1 MGTFLFDDI
10 NAIKEFAPE
19 VYKEL
24 PKYVTK
30 NLTQKYTIRPYQELA
45 FRNFITYFENER
57 LYRKPSQVL
66 FHMATGSGKTLIMAG
81 LILYLYKKGYRNF
94 LFFVN
99 TDNIVQKTKD
109 NFINRTSSKYLFN
122 DEINIDG
129 EIVKIRTVDNFQG
142 CNKEDINI
150 CFTTIQGL
158 HMSLIQF
165 KENGL
170 TDDDFAENKIV
181 LIADEAHHLNI
192 ETKKG
197 LSKAEKENKNNWETT
212 VNRIFNSDRDN
223 VLLEFTATCDLK
235 NPYIKNEYE
244 KKIIVDYPLK
254 KFREDR
260 YSKEVKTFQSHVPL
274 SDRVLQAILLSQY
287 RLKLFQDNK
296 KTIKPV
302 ILFKSDNIE
311 TAKTKKGEIKIGSKE
326 FYAKYFRPLIDNLSE
341 ADLVRIR
348 TQNSHPLLVKMFEY
362 FDKHLTTEELIAEI
376 REDFSNEKCVS
387 VNSKEDKGNYQL
399 QINSLEDRNNL
410 IRCIFAV
417 DQLNEGW
424 DVLNLFDIV
433 RLYETRSAER
443 HGGPGKQTIQE
454 AQLIGRGARYCPF
467 TTTDKTERFLRK
479 FDDDINNELRVCETL
494 YYHCM
499 NNSTYISE
507 LTTAMRGIGLIP
519 DNIKE
524 CSYILKE
531 EFKNDNLYKQG
542 LVFENERVVKSRNTI
557 TELLPSVRNTIYNY
571 DLSAGAS
578 STISLLENSED
589 DTSTCERGILK
600 EFVISSISYPIVHKA
615 LRQYNIFKFNTLKQ
629 YYPNLTSIKQFVTDS
644 KYLGNIKVS
653 IRISNIEITNEQL
666 YLALKYTLGKISNKI
681 SDIEETYEGT
691 KEFKPRKLCEVFRD
705 KTVSYTDPHGD
716 GQGVSQ
722 SSGAISEHLKVNLSN
737 EDWFVFTDNYG
748 TSEEKEFVAYFKDH
762 VQDLK
767 NKCDKVYLI
776 RNERQLKL
784 FSFNGGERFEP
795 DYVLIMT
802 KKEGNITDQYQI
814 FIEPKGS
821 IYIKPDVWKE
831 EFLLQIEESGIPV
844 KTLVD
849 DNNYKIIGFP
859 FFNKAD
865 RQDQFVKAMMK
876 IL

>member
-1 MGTFLFDDI
+1 MGTFLFEDI
-10 NAIKEFAPE
+10 NALREFAPE
-19 VYKEL
+19 AYKEL

-30 NLTQKYTIRPYQELA
+30 NLTQKYSIRPYQELA
-45 FRNFITYFENER
+45 FRNFITYFESEKCH
-57 LYRKPSQVL
+57 KPTQVL

-109 NFINRTSSKYLFN
+109 NFINQTSSKYLFN

-129 EIVKIRTVDNFQG
+129 EIIKVRTVDNFQG
-142 CNKEDINI
+142 CNQEDINI

-158 HMSLIQF
+158 HMSLNQF

-170 TDDDFAENKIV
+170 TDDDFAEKKIV

-197 LSKAEKENKNNWETT
+197 LSKSEKEDKSNWETT

-235 NPYIKNEYE
+235 NTYIKTAYE
-244 KKIIVDYPLK
+244 KKIIIDYPLR

-274 SDRVLQAILLSQY
+274 IDRVLQAILLSQY

-302 ILFKSDNIE
+302 ILFKSD
-311 TAKTKKGEIKIGSKE
+311 KIDSSKS
-326 FYAKYFRPLIDNLSE
+326 FYKEQFRPLIENLSE
-341 ADLVRIR
+341 ADLTRIR

-376 REDFSNEKCVS
+376 REDFSDEKCVS
-387 VNSKEDKGNYQL
+387 VNSKEEKGNYQL

-467 TTTDKTERFLRK
+467 TTTDKAERFLRK
-479 FDDDINNELRVCETL
+479 FDEDIENELRVCETL

-507 LTTAMRGIGLIP
+507 LTTAMRGIGLMP

-531 EFKNDNLYKQG
+531 DFKNDNLYKHG
-542 LVFENERVVKSRNTI
+542 LVFENERAVKSRNTI
-557 TELLPSVRNTIYNY
+557 TELLPSVRDTIYSY

-578 STISLLENSED
+578 STTTLLESSAD
-589 DTSTCERGILK
+589 DTSTGERGILK
-600 EFVISSISYPIVHKA
+600 EFVISNIPYPIVHKA
-615 LRQYNIFKFNTLKQ
+615 LRQYNIFKFNILKQ
-629 YYPNLTSIKQFVTDS
+629 YYPNLTSIKQFITDS
-644 KYLGNIKVS
+644 KYLGNIKLS
-653 IRISNIEITNEQL
+653 IRISESDITNEQL
-666 YLALKYTLGKISNKI
+666 YLALKYTLGKISNRI

-722 SSGAISEHLKVNLSN
+722 SNGAISEHLKVNLSN

-767 NKCDKVYLI
+767 NKYDKVYLI

-802 KKEGNITDQYQI
+802 KQEGNITDQYQI

-821 IYIKPDVWKE
+821 HLIDKDTWKE
-831 EFLLQIEESGIPV
+831 EFLLQIEESGRPV
-844 KTLVD
+844 KTLID
-849 DNNYKIIGFP
+849 DNNYKIVGFP
-859 FFNKAD
+859 FFNVAD
-865 RQDQFVKAMMK
+865 RQAQFNEAMSK
-876 IL
+876 L

>member
-1 MGTFLFDDI
+1 MGKFLFDEI
-10 NAIKEFAPE
+10 NTIKEYVPE
-19 VYKEL
+19 AYKDL

-30 NLTQKYTIRPYQELA
+30 NLTQKYFIRPYQEMA
-45 FRNFITYFENER
+45 FRNFITYFESEK
-57 LYRKPSQVL
+57 LCRKPSQVL

-109 NFINRTSSKYLFN
+109 NFINQTSSKYLFN

-129 EIVKIRTVDNFQG
+129 EIIKVRTVDNFQD
-142 CNKEDINI
+142 CNQEDINI

-158 HMSLIQF
+158 HMSLNQF

-170 TDDDFAENKIV
+170 TDDDFAEKKIV

-197 LSKAEKENKNNWETT
+197 LSKSEKEDKSNWETT

-235 NPYIKNEYE
+235 NQYIMNEYE

-274 SDRVLQAILLSQY
+274 IDRVLQAILLSQY

-302 ILFKSDNIE
+302 ILFKSDKIE
-311 TAKTKKGEIKIGSKE
+311 SSKS
-326 FYAKYFRPLIDNLSE
+326 FYTEQFRPLIENLSE
-341 ADLVRIR
+341 ADLTRIR

-362 FDKHLTTEELIAEI
+362 FDKYLTTEELIAEI
-376 REDFSNEKCVS
+376 KDDFSDEKCVS
-387 VNSKEDKGNYQL
+387 VNSKEEKGNYQL

-467 TTTDKTERFLRK
+467 TTTDKEERFLRK
-479 FDDDINNELRVCETL
+479 FDEDIGNELRVCETL

-519 DNIKE
+519 DNIQE

-531 EFKNDNLYKQG
+531 EFKNDDLYKQG
-542 LVFENERVVKSRNTI
+542 LVFENERAVKSRNAI
-557 TELLPSVRNTIYNY
+557 TELLPSVRDTIYSY
-571 DLSAGAS
+571 DLSAGAT
-578 STISLLENSED
+578 STTTLLESSAD
-589 DTSTCERGILK
+589 DTSTGERGILK
-600 EFVISSISYPIVHKA
+600 EFIISNIPYNIVHKA
-615 LRQYNIFKFNTLKQ
+615 LRQYNIFKFNILKH
-629 YYPNLTSIKQFVTDS
+629 YYPNLTSIKQFITDS
-644 KYLGNIKVS
+644 KYLGNIKLS
-653 IRISNIEITNEQL
+653 IRINETDITNEQL
-666 YLALKYTLGKISNKI
+666 YLALKYTLGKISNRI

-722 SSGAISEHLKVNLSN
+722 SHGVISEHLKINLSN

-762 VQDLK
+762 VHDLK
-767 NKCDKVYLI
+767 NKYDKVYLI

-802 KKEGNITDQYQI
+802 KQEGNITDQYQI

-821 IYIKPDVWKE
+821 HLIKPDIWKE
-831 EFLLQIEESGIPV
+831 EFLLQIEELGRPV
-844 KTLVD
+844 KTFID

-859 FFNKAD
+859 FFNIVD
-865 RQDQFVKAMMK
+865 RQAQFNEAMSK
-876 IL
+876 L

>member
-1 MGTFLFDDI
+1 MGTFLFEDI
-10 NAIKEFAPE
+10 NALREFAPE
-19 VYKEL
+19 AYKEL

-30 NLTQKYTIRPYQELA
+30 NLTQKYSIRPYQELA
-45 FRNFITYFENER
+45 FRNFITYFESEKCH
-57 LYRKPSQVL
+57 KPTQVL

-109 NFINRTSSKYLFN
+109 NFINQTSSKYLFN

-129 EIVKIRTVDNFQG
+129 EIITVRTVDNFQG
-142 CNKEDINI
+142 CNQEDINI

-158 HMSLIQF
+158 HMSLNQF

-170 TDDDFAENKIV
+170 TDDDFAEKKIV

-197 LSKAEKENKNNWETT
+197 LSKSEKEDKSNWETT

-235 NPYIKNEYE
+235 NTYIKTAYE
-244 KKIIVDYPLK
+244 KKIIIDYPLR

-274 SDRVLQAILLSQY
+274 IDRVLQAILLRQY

-302 ILFKSDNIE
+302 ILFKSD
-311 TAKTKKGEIKIGSKE
+311 KIDSSKS
-326 FYAKYFRPLIDNLSE
+326 FYKEQFRPLIENLSE
-341 ADLVRIR
+341 ADLTRIR
-348 TQNSHPLLVKMFEY
+348 TQNSHPLLVKIFEY

-376 REDFSNEKCVS
+376 REDFSDEKCVS
-387 VNSKEDKGNYQL
+387 VNSKEEKGNYQL

-467 TTTDKTERFLRK
+467 TTTDKAERFLRK
-479 FDDDINNELRVCETL
+479 FDEDIENELRVCETL

-507 LTTAMRGIGLIP
+507 LTTAMRGIGLMP

-524 CSYILKE
+524 CPYILKE
-531 EFKNDNLYKQG
+531 DFKNDNLYKHG
-542 LVFENERVVKSRNTI
+542 LVFENERAVKSRNTI
-557 TELLPSVRNTIYNY
+557 TELLPSVRDTIYSY

-578 STISLLENSED
+578 STTTLLESSAD
-589 DTSTCERGILK
+589 DTSTGERGVLK
-600 EFVISSISYPIVHKA
+600 EFVISNIPYPIVHKA
-615 LRQYNIFKFNTLKQ
+615 LRQYNIFKFNILKQ
-629 YYPNLTSIKQFVTDS
+629 YYPNLTSIKQFITDS
-644 KYLGNIKVS
+644 KYLGNIKLS
-653 IRISNIEITNEQL
+653 IRISESDITNEQL
-666 YLALKYTLGKISNKI
+666 YLALKYTLGKISNRI

-716 GQGVSQ
+716 GQGISQ
-722 SSGAISEHLKVNLSN
+722 SNGAISEHLKVNLSN

-767 NKCDKVYLI
+767 NKYDKVYLI

-802 KKEGNITDQYQI
+802 KQEGNITDQYQI

-821 IYIKPDVWKE
+821 HLIEKDSWKE
-831 EFLLQIEESGIPV
+831 EFLLQIEESGRPV
-844 KTLVD
+844 KTLID
-849 DNNYKIIGFP
+849 DNNYKIVGFP
-859 FFNKAD
+859 FFNVAD
-865 RQDQFVKAMMK
+865 RQAQFNEAMSK
-876 IL
+876 L

>member
-1 MGTFLFDDI
+1 MGTFLFEDI
-10 NAIKEFAPE
+10 NALREFAPE
-19 VYKEL
+19 AYKEL

-30 NLTQKYTIRPYQELA
+30 NLTQKYSIRPYQELA
-45 FRNFITYFENER
+45 FRNFITYFESEKCH
-57 LYRKPSQVL
+57 KPTQVL

-109 NFINRTSSKYLFN
+109 NFINQTSSKYLFN

-129 EIVKIRTVDNFQG
+129 EIIKVRTVDNFQG
-142 CNKEDINI
+142 CNQEDINI

-158 HMSLIQF
+158 HMSLNQF

-170 TDDDFAENKIV
+170 TDDDFAEKKIV

-197 LSKAEKENKNNWETT
+197 LSKSEKEDKSNWETT

-235 NPYIKNEYE
+235 NTYIKTAYE
-244 KKIIVDYPLK
+244 KKIIIDYPLR

-274 SDRVLQAILLSQY
+274 IDRVLQAILLSQY

-302 ILFKSDNIE
+302 ILFKSD
-311 TAKTKKGEIKIGSKE
+311 KIDSSKS
-326 FYAKYFRPLIDNLSE
+326 FYKEQFRPLIENLSE
-341 ADLVRIR
+341 ADLTRIR

-376 REDFSNEKCVS
+376 REDFSDEKCVS
-387 VNSKEDKGNYQL
+387 VNSKEEKGNYQL

-467 TTTDKTERFLRK
+467 TTTDKAERFLRK
-479 FDDDINNELRVCETL
+479 FDEDIENELRVCETL

-507 LTTAMRGIGLIP
+507 LTTAMRGIGLMP

-531 EFKNDNLYKQG
+531 DFKNDNLYKHG
-542 LVFENERVVKSRNTI
+542 LVFENERAVKSRNTI
-557 TELLPSVRNTIYNY
+557 TELLPSVRDTIYSY

-578 STISLLENSED
+578 STTTLLESSAD
-589 DTSTCERGILK
+589 DTSTGERGILK
-600 EFVISSISYPIVHKA
+600 EFVISNIPYPIVHKA
-615 LRQYNIFKFNTLKQ
+615 LRQYNIFKFNILKQ
-629 YYPNLTSIKQFVTDS
+629 YYPNLTSIKQFITDS
-644 KYLGNIKVS
+644 KYLGNIKLS
-653 IRISNIEITNEQL
+653 IRISESDITNEQL
-666 YLALKYTLGKISNKI
+666 YLALKYTLGKISNRI

-722 SSGAISEHLKVNLSN
+722 SNGAISEHLKVNLSN

-767 NKCDKVYLI
+767 NKYDKVYLI

-802 KKEGNITDQYQI
+802 KQEGNITDQYQI

-821 IYIKPDVWKE
+821 HLIEKDTWKE
-831 EFLLQIEESGIPV
+831 EFLLQIEESGRPV
-844 KTLVD
+844 KTLID
-849 DNNYKIIGFP
+849 DNNYKIVGFP
-859 FFNKAD
+859 FFNVAD
-865 RQDQFVKAMMK
+865 RQAQFNEAMSK
-876 IL
+876 L

>member
-1 MGTFLFDDI
+1 MGTFLFDEI
-10 NAIKEFAPE
+10 NTLKEYAPE
-19 VYKEL
+19 AYKEL
-24 PKYVTK
+24 PNYVVK
-30 NLTQKYTIRPYQELA
+30 NLTQKYSIRPYQEMA

-57 LYRKPSQVL
+57 LCRKPSQVL

-109 NFINRTSSKYLFN
+109 NFINQTSSKYLFN

-129 EIVKIRTVDNFQG
+129 EQIKVRTVENFQG
-142 CNKEDINI
+142 CNREDINI

-158 HMSLIQF
+158 HMSLNQF

-170 TDDDFAENKIV
+170 TDDDFAEKKIV

-197 LSKAEKENKNNWETT
+197 LSKAEKEDKSNWETT
-212 VNRIFNSDRDN
+212 VNRIFNADRDN

-235 NPYIKNEYE
+235 NPYINSEYE
-244 KKIIVDYPLK
+244 KKIIVDYPLR

-274 SDRVLQAILLSQY
+274 IDRVLQSILLSQY

-302 ILFKSDNIE
+302 ILFKSDKIE
-311 TAKTKKGEIKIGSKE
+311 TSKK
-326 FYAKYFRPLIDNLSE
+326 FYTEDFRPLIDKLSE
-341 ADLVRIR
+341 ADLIRIK
-348 TQNSHPLLVKMFEY
+348 TQNNHPLLVRMFEY
-362 FDKHLTTEELIAEI
+362 FDKNLSLEELIAEI
-376 REDFSNEKCVS
+376 KEDFSDEKCVS
-387 VNSKEDKGNYQL
+387 VNSKEEKGNYQL

-443 HGGPGKQTIQE
+443 YGGPGRQTIQE

-467 TTTDKTERFLRK
+467 ATTDESERFLRK
-479 FDDDINNELRVCETL
+479 FDEDIDNELRVCETL
-494 YYHCM
+494 YYHCQHD
-499 NNSTYISE
+499 SLYISE
-507 LTTAMRGIGLIP
+507 LRTAMRETGLLP
-519 DNIKE
+519 DNIQE

-531 EFKNDNLYKQG
+531 DFKKDSLYQQG
-542 LVFENERVVKSRNTI
+542 LVFENERVVKSRTAI
-557 TELLPSVRNTIYNY
+557 TELLPSVRNANYNY

-578 STISLLENSED
+578 STTTLLENSED
-589 DTSTCERGILK
+589 DTSICERGILK
-600 EFVISSISYPIVHKA
+600 EVVISDIPYPIVHKA
-615 LRQYNIFKFNTLKQ
+615 LRQHSIFKFNTLKQ
-629 YYPNLTSIKQFVTDS
+629 YYPNLTSIRQFITDP
-644 KYLGNIKVS
+644 KYLGNIKLS
-653 IRISNIEITNEQL
+653 IRISDSNISNEQL
-666 YLALKYTLGKISNKI
+666 YLACKYTLGKISNKI

-705 KTVSYTDPHGD
+705 KTVSYTDPKGD
-716 GQGVSQ
+716 GQGISQ
-722 SSGAISEHLKVNLSN
+722 THGAISEHLKVNLSD

-748 TSEEKEFVAYFKDH
+748 TSEEKEFVAYFKDR
-762 VQDLK
+762 VADLQK
-767 NKCDKVYLI
+767 KYDKVYLI

-795 DYVLIMT
+795 DYVLMMT
-802 KKEGNITDQYQI
+802 KQNGNITDQYQI

-821 IYIKPDVWKE
+821 HLFEKDAWKE
-831 EFLLQIEESGIPV
+831 EFLLELEESGVPV

-859 FFNKAD
+859 FFNVAD
-865 RQDQFVKAMMK
+865 RQAQFNETMSR
-876 IL
+876 L

>member
-1 MGTFLFDDI
+1 MGTFLFEDI
-10 NAIKEFAPE
+10 NALREFAPE
-19 VYKEL
+19 AYKEL

-45 FRNFITYFENER
+45 FRNFITYFESEKCH
-57 LYRKPSQVL
+57 KPTQVL

-109 NFINRTSSKYLFN
+109 NFINQTSSKYLFN

-129 EIVKIRTVDNFQG
+129 EIIKVRTVDNFQG
-142 CNKEDINI
+142 CNQEDINI

-158 HMSLIQF
+158 HMSLNQF

-170 TDDDFAENKIV
+170 TDDDFAEKKIV

-197 LSKAEKENKNNWETT
+197 LSKSEKEDKSNWETT

-235 NPYIKNEYE
+235 NTYIKTAYE
-244 KKIIVDYPLK
+244 KKIIIDYPLR

-274 SDRVLQAILLSQY
+274 IDRVLQAILLSQY

-302 ILFKSDNIE
+302 ILFKSD
-311 TAKTKKGEIKIGSKE
+311 KIDSSKS
-326 FYAKYFRPLIDNLSE
+326 FYKEQFRPLIENLSE
-341 ADLVRIR
+341 ADLTRIR

-376 REDFSNEKCVS
+376 REDFSDEKCVS
-387 VNSKEDKGNYQL
+387 VNSKEEKGNYQL

-467 TTTDKTERFLRK
+467 TTTDKAERFLRK
-479 FDDDINNELRVCETL
+479 FDEDIENELRVCETL

-507 LTTAMRGIGLIP
+507 LTTAMRGIGLMP

-524 CSYILKE
+524 CPYILKE
-531 EFKNDNLYKQG
+531 DFKNDNLYKHG
-542 LVFENERVVKSRNTI
+542 LVFENERAVKSRNTI
-557 TELLPSVRNTIYNY
+557 TELLPSVRDTIYSY

-578 STISLLENSED
+578 STTTLLESSAD
-589 DTSTCERGILK
+589 DTSTGERGILK
-600 EFVISSISYPIVHKA
+600 EFVISNIPYPIVHKA
-615 LRQYNIFKFNTLKQ
+615 LRQYNIFKFNILKQ
-629 YYPNLTSIKQFVTDS
+629 YYPNLTSIKQFITDS
-644 KYLGNIKVS
+644 KYLGNIKLS
-653 IRISNIEITNEQL
+653 IRISESDITNEQL
-666 YLALKYTLGKISNKI
+666 YLALKYTLGKISNRI

-722 SSGAISEHLKVNLSN
+722 SNGAISEHLKVNLSN

-767 NKCDKVYLI
+767 NKYDKVYLI

-802 KKEGNITDQYQI
+802 KQEGNITDQYQI

-821 IYIKPDVWKE
+821 IYIKPDTWKE
-831 EFLLQIEESGIPV
+831 EFLLQIEESGRPV
-844 KTLVD
+844 KTLID
-849 DNNYKIIGFP
+849 DNNYKIVGFP
-859 FFNKAD
+859 FFNVAD
-865 RQDQFVKAMMK
+865 RQAQFNEAMSK
-876 IL
+876 L

>member
-1 MGTFLFDDI
+1 MGTFLFEDI
-10 NAIKEFAPE
+10 NALREFAPE
-19 VYKEL
+19 AYKEL
-24 PKYVTK
+24 PKCVTK

-45 FRNFITYFENER
+45 FRNFITYFESEKCH
-57 LYRKPSQVL
+57 KPTQVL

-99 TDNIVQKTKD
+99 TDNSVQKTKD
-109 NFINRTSSKYLFN
+109 NFINQTSSKYLFN

-129 EIVKIRTVDNFQG
+129 EIIKVRTVDNFQG
-142 CNKEDINI
+142 CNQEDINI

-158 HMSLIQF
+158 HMSLNQF

-170 TDDDFAENKIV
+170 TEDDFAEKKIV

-197 LSKAEKENKNNWETT
+197 LSKSEKEDKSNWETT

-235 NPYIKNEYE
+235 NTYIKTSYE
-244 KKIIVDYPLK
+244 KKIIIDYPLR

-274 SDRVLQAILLSQY
+274 IDRVLQAILLSQY

-302 ILFKSDNIE
+302 ILFKSD
-311 TAKTKKGEIKIGSKE
+311 KIDSSKS
-326 FYAKYFRPLIDNLSE
+326 FYKEQFRPLIENLSE
-341 ADLVRIR
+341 ADLTRIR

-376 REDFSNEKCVS
+376 REDFSDEKCVS
-387 VNSKEDKGNYQL
+387 VNSKEEKGNYQL

-467 TTTDKTERFLRK
+467 TTTDKAERFLRK
-479 FDDDINNELRVCETL
+479 FDEDIENELRVCETL

-507 LTTAMRGIGLIP
+507 LTTAMRGIGLMP

-524 CSYILKE
+524 CPYILKE
-531 EFKNDNLYKQG
+531 DFKNDNLYKHG
-542 LVFENERVVKSRNTI
+542 LVFENERAVKSRNTI
-557 TELLPSVRNTIYNY
+557 TELLPSVRDTIYSY

-578 STISLLENSED
+578 STTTLLESSAD
-589 DTSTCERGILK
+589 DTSTGERGVLK
-600 EFVISSISYPIVHKA
+600 EFVISNIPYPIVHKA
-615 LRQYNIFKFNTLKQ
+615 LRQYNIFKFNILKQ
-629 YYPNLTSIKQFVTDS
+629 YYPNLTSIRQFITDS
-644 KYLGNIKVS
+644 KYLGNIKLS
-653 IRISNIEITNEQL
+653 IRISESDITNEQL
-666 YLALKYTLGKISNKI
+666 YLALKYTLGKISNRI

-716 GQGVSQ
+716 GQGISQ
-722 SSGAISEHLKVNLSN
+722 SNGAISEHLKVNLSN

-767 NKCDKVYLI
+767 NKYDKVYLI

-802 KKEGNITDQYQI
+802 KQEGNITDQYQI

-821 IYIKPDVWKE
+821 HLIEKDSWKE
-831 EFLLQIEESGIPV
+831 EFLLQIEESGRPV
-844 KTLVD
+844 KTLID
-849 DNNYKIIGFP
+849 DNNYKIVGFP
-859 FFNKAD
+859 FFNVAD
-865 RQDQFVKAMMK
+865 RQAQFNEA
-876 IL
+876 IIDLL

>member
-1 MGTFLFDDI
+1 MGTFLFEDI
-10 NAIKEFAPE
+10 NALREFAPE
-19 VYKEL
+19 AYKEL

-30 NLTQKYTIRPYQELA
+30 NLTQKYSIRPYQELA
-45 FRNFITYFENER
+45 FRNFITYFESEKCH
-57 LYRKPSQVL
+57 KPTQVL

-109 NFINRTSSKYLFN
+109 NFINQTSSKYLFN

-129 EIVKIRTVDNFQG
+129 EIIKVRTVDNFQG

-158 HMSLIQF
+158 HMSLNQF

-170 TDDDFAENKIV
+170 TDDDFAEKKIV

-197 LSKAEKENKNNWETT
+197 LSKSEKEDKSNWETT

-235 NPYIKNEYE
+235 NTYIKTAYE
-244 KKIIVDYPLK
+244 KKIIIDYPLR

-274 SDRVLQAILLSQY
+274 IDRVLQAILLSQY

-302 ILFKSDNIE
+302 ILFKSD
-311 TAKTKKGEIKIGSKE
+311 KIDSSKS
-326 FYAKYFRPLIDNLSE
+326 FYKEQFRPLIENLSE
-341 ADLVRIR
+341 ADLTRIR

-376 REDFSNEKCVS
+376 REDFSDEKCVS
-387 VNSKEDKGNYQL
+387 VNSKEEKGNYQL

-467 TTTDKTERFLRK
+467 TTTDKAERFLRK
-479 FDDDINNELRVCETL
+479 FDEDIENELRVCETL

-507 LTTAMRGIGLIP
+507 LTTAMRGIGLMP

-524 CSYILKE
+524 CPYILKE
-531 EFKNDNLYKQG
+531 DFKNDNLYKHG
-542 LVFENERVVKSRNTI
+542 LVFENERAVKSRNTI
-557 TELLPSVRNTIYNY
+557 TELLPSVRDTIYSY

-578 STISLLENSED
+578 STTTLLESSAD
-589 DTSTCERGILK
+589 DTSTGERGILK
-600 EFVISSISYPIVHKA
+600 EFVISNIPYPIVHKA
-615 LRQYNIFKFNTLKQ
+615 LRQYNIFKFNILKQ
-629 YYPNLTSIKQFVTDS
+629 YYPNLTSIKHFITDS
-644 KYLGNIKVS
+644 KYLGNIKLS
-653 IRISNIEITNEQL
+653 IRISESDITNEQL

-716 GQGVSQ
+716 GQGISQ
-722 SSGAISEHLKVNLSN
+722 SNGAISEHLKVNLSN
-737 EDWFVFTDNYG
+737 ENWFVFTDNYG

-767 NKCDKVYLI
+767 NKYDKIYLI

-802 KKEGNITDQYQI
+802 KQEGNITDQYQI

-821 IYIKPDVWKE
+821 HLIEKDSWKE
-831 EFLLQIEESGIPV
+831 EFLLQIEESGRPV
-844 KTLVD
+844 KTLID
-849 DNNYKIIGFP
+849 DNNYKIVGFP
-859 FFNKAD
+859 FFNVAD
-865 RQDQFVKAMMK
+865 RQAQFNEAMSK
-876 IL
+876 L

>member
-1 MGTFLFDDI
+1 MGTFLFDEI
-10 NAIKEFAPE
+10 NTLKEYAPE
-19 VYKEL
+19 AYKEL
-24 PKYVTK
+24 PNYVVK
-30 NLTQKYTIRPYQELA
+30 NLTQKYSIRPYQEMA
-45 FRNFITYFENER
+45 FRNFITYFESEKCH
-57 LYRKPSQVL
+57 KPTQVL

-109 NFINRTSSKYLFN
+109 NFINQTSSKYLFN

-129 EIVKIRTVDNFQG
+129 EQIKVRTVENFQG
-142 CNKEDINI
+142 CNRENINI

-158 HMSLIQF
+158 HMSLNQF

-170 TDDDFAENKIV
+170 TDDDFAEKKIV

-197 LSKAEKENKNNWETT
+197 LSKAEKEDKSNWETT
-212 VNRIFNSDRDN
+212 VNRIFNADRDN

-235 NPYIKNEYE
+235 NPYINSEYE
-244 KKIIVDYPLK
+244 KKIIVDYPLR

-274 SDRVLQAILLSQY
+274 IDRVLQSILLSQY

-302 ILFKSDNIE
+302 ILFKSDKIE
-311 TAKTKKGEIKIGSKE
+311 TSKK
-326 FYAKYFRPLIDNLSE
+326 FYTEDFRPLIDNLSE
-341 ADLVRIR
+341 ADLIRIK
-348 TQNSHPLLVKMFEY
+348 TQNNHPLLVRMFEY
-362 FDKHLTTEELIAEI
+362 FDKNLSLEELIAEI
-376 REDFSNEKCVS
+376 KEDFSDEKCVS
-387 VNSKEDKGNYQL
+387 VNSKEEKGNYQL

-443 HGGPGKQTIQE
+443 HGGPGRQTIQE

-467 TTTDKTERFLRK
+467 TTTDESERFLRK
-479 FDDDINNELRVCETL
+479 FDEDIDNELRVCETL
-494 YYHCM
+494 YYHCQHD
-499 NNSTYISE
+499 SLYISE
-507 LTTAMRGIGLIP
+507 LRTAMRETGLLP
-519 DNIKE
+519 DNIQE

-531 EFKNDNLYKQG
+531 DFKKDSLYQQG
-542 LVFENERVVKSRNTI
+542 LVFENERVVKSRTAI
-557 TELLPSVRNTIYNY
+557 TELLPSVRNANYNY

-578 STISLLENSED
+578 STTTLLENSED
-589 DTSTCERGILK
+589 DTSICERGVLK
-600 EFVISSISYPIVHKA
+600 EIVISDIPYPIVHKA
-615 LRQYNIFKFNTLKQ
+615 LRQHSIFKFNTLKQ
-629 YYPNLTSIKQFVTDS
+629 YYPNLTSIKQFITDP
-644 KYLGNIKVS
+644 KYLGNIKLS
-653 IRISNIEITNEQL
+653 IRISDSNISNEQL
-666 YLALKYTLGKISNKI
+666 YLACKYTLGKISNKI

-705 KTVSYTDPHGD
+705 KTVSYTDPKGD
-716 GQGVSQ
+716 GQGISQ
-722 SSGAISEHLKVNLSN
+722 THGAISEHLKVNLSD

-748 TSEEKEFVAYFKDH
+748 TSEEKEFVAYFKDR
-762 VQDLK
+762 VSNLQK
-767 NKCDKVYLI
+767 KYDKVYLI

-795 DYVLIMT
+795 DYVLMMT
-802 KKEGNITDQYQI
+802 KQNGNVTDQYQI

-821 IYIKPDVWKE
+821 HLLEKDAWKE
-831 EFLLQIEESGIPV
+831 EFLLELEESGVPV
-844 KTLVD
+844 KTLID
-849 DNNYKIIGFP
+849 DNNYKIVGFP
-859 FFNKAD
+859 FFNKEN
-865 RQDQFVKAMMK
+865 RMSEFNEAMTK
-876 IL
+876 IY

>member
-1 MGTFLFDDI
+1 MGKFLFDEI
-10 NAIKEFAPE
+10 NTIKEYVPE
-19 VYKEL
+19 AYKEL

-30 NLTQKYTIRPYQELA
+30 NLTQKYSIRPYQEMA
-45 FRNFITYFENER
+45 FRNFITYFESEK
-57 LYRKPSQVL
+57 LCRKPSQVL

-109 NFINRTSSKYLFN
+109 NFINQTSSKYLFN

-129 EIVKIRTVDNFQG
+129 EIIKVRTVDNFQG
-142 CNKEDINI
+142 CNQEDINI

-158 HMSLIQF
+158 HMSLSQF

-170 TDDDFAENKIV
+170 TDDDFAEKKIV

-197 LSKAEKENKNNWETT
+197 LSKSEKEDKSNWETT

-235 NPYIKNEYE
+235 NQYIMNEYE

-274 SDRVLQAILLSQY
+274 IDRVLQAILLSQY

-302 ILFKSDNIE
+302 ILFKSDKIE
-311 TAKTKKGEIKIGSKE
+311 SSKS
-326 FYAKYFRPLIDNLSE
+326 FYTEQFRPLIENLSE
-341 ADLVRIR
+341 ADLTRIR
-348 TQNSHPLLVKMFEY
+348 TQNNHPLLVKMFEY

-387 VNSKEDKGNYQL
+387 VNSKEEKGNYQL

-467 TTTDKTERFLRK
+467 TTTDKAERFLRK
-479 FDDDINNELRVCETL
+479 FDEDIENELRVCETL

-507 LTTAMRGIGLIP
+507 LTTAMRGIGLMP

-524 CSYILKE
+524 CPYILKE
-531 EFKNDNLYKQG
+531 DFKNDNLYKHG
-542 LVFENERVVKSRNTI
+542 LIFENERAVKSRNTI
-557 TELLPSVRNTIYNY
+557 TELLPSVRDTIYSY

-578 STISLLENSED
+578 STTTLLESSAD
-589 DTSTCERGILK
+589 DTSTGERGILK
-600 EFVISSISYPIVHKA
+600 EFVISNIPYPIVHKA
-615 LRQYNIFKFNTLKQ
+615 LRQYNIFKFNILKQ
-629 YYPNLTSIKQFVTDS
+629 YYPNLTSIKQFITDS
-644 KYLGNIKVS
+644 KYLGNIKLS
-653 IRISNIEITNEQL
+653 IRISESDITNEQL
-666 YLALKYTLGKISNKI
+666 YLALKYFLIL
-681 SDIEETYEGT
+681 Y
-691 KEFKPRKLCEVFRD
+691 
-705 KTVSYTDPHGD
+705 
-716 GQGVSQ
+716 
-722 SSGAISEHLKVNLSN
+722 LK
-737 EDWFVFTDNYG
+737 
-748 TSEEKEFVAYFKDH
+748 
-762 VQDLK
+762 
-767 NKCDKVYLI
+767 
-776 RNERQLKL
+776 
-784 FSFNGGERFEP
+784 
-795 DYVLIMT
+795 
-802 KKEGNITDQYQI
+802 
-814 FIEPKGS
+814 
-821 IYIKPDVWKE
+821 
-831 EFLLQIEESGIPV
+831 FL
-844 KTLVD
+844 
-849 DNNYKIIGFP
+849 
-859 FFNKAD
+859 
-865 RQDQFVKAMMK
+865 
-876 IL
+876 

>member
-1 MGTFLFDDI
+1 MGTFLFEDI
-10 NAIKEFAPE
+10 NALREFAPE
-19 VYKEL
+19 AYKEL

-45 FRNFITYFENER
+45 FRNFITYFESEKCH
-57 LYRKPSQVL
+57 KPTQVL

-109 NFINRTSSKYLFN
+109 NFINQTSSKYLFN

-129 EIVKIRTVDNFQG
+129 EIIKVRTVDNFQG
-142 CNKEDINI
+142 CNQEDINI

-158 HMSLIQF
+158 HMSLNQF

-170 TDDDFAENKIV
+170 TDDDFAEKKIV

-197 LSKAEKENKNNWETT
+197 LSKSEKEDKSNWETT

-235 NPYIKNEYE
+235 NTYIKTSYE
-244 KKIIVDYPLK
+244 KKIIIDYPLR

-274 SDRVLQAILLSQY
+274 IDRVLQAILLSQY

-302 ILFKSDNIE
+302 ILFKSD
-311 TAKTKKGEIKIGSKE
+311 KIDSSKS
-326 FYAKYFRPLIDNLSE
+326 FYKEQFRPLIENLSE
-341 ADLVRIR
+341 ADLTRIR

-376 REDFSNEKCVS
+376 REDFSDEKCVS
-387 VNSKEDKGNYQL
+387 VNSKEEKGNYQL

-467 TTTDKTERFLRK
+467 TTTDKAERFLRK
-479 FDDDINNELRVCETL
+479 FDEDIENELRVCETL

-507 LTTAMRGIGLIP
+507 LTTAMRGIGLMP

-531 EFKNDNLYKQG
+531 DFKNDNLYKHG
-542 LVFENERVVKSRNTI
+542 LVFENERAVKSRNTI
-557 TELLPSVRNTIYNY
+557 TELLPSVRDTIYSY

-578 STISLLENSED
+578 STTTLLETSAD
-589 DTSTCERGILK
+589 DTSTGERGILK
-600 EFVISSISYPIVHKA
+600 EFVISNIPYPIVHKA
-615 LRQYNIFKFNTLKQ
+615 LRQYNIFKFNILKQ
-629 YYPNLTSIKQFVTDS
+629 YYPNLTSIKQFITDS
-644 KYLGNIKVS
+644 KYLGNIKLS
-653 IRISNIEITNEQL
+653 IRISESDITNEQL
-666 YLALKYTLGKISNKI
+666 YLALKYTLGKISNRI

-722 SSGAISEHLKVNLSN
+722 SNGAISEHLKVNLSN

-767 NKCDKVYLI
+767 NKYDKVYLI

-802 KKEGNITDQYQI
+802 KQEGNITDQYQI

-821 IYIKPDVWKE
+821 HLIDKDTWKE
-831 EFLLQIEESGIPV
+831 EFLLQIEESGRPV
-844 KTLVD
+844 KTLID
-849 DNNYKIIGFP
+849 DDNYKIVGFP
-859 FFNKAD
+859 FFNVAD
-865 RQDQFVKAMMK
+865 RQAQFNEAMSK
-876 IL
+876 L

>member
-1 MGTFLFDDI
+1 MGTFLFEDI
-10 NAIKEFAPE
+10 NALREFAPE
-19 VYKEL
+19 AYKEL

-30 NLTQKYTIRPYQELA
+30 NLTQKYSIRPYQELA
-45 FRNFITYFENER
+45 FRNFITYFESEKCH
-57 LYRKPSQVL
+57 KPTQVL

-109 NFINRTSSKYLFN
+109 NFINQTSSKYLFN

-129 EIVKIRTVDNFQG
+129 EIIKVRTVDNFQG

-158 HMSLIQF
+158 HMGLNQF

-170 TDDDFAENKIV
+170 TDDDFAEKKIV

-197 LSKAEKENKNNWETT
+197 LSKSEKEDKSNWETT

-235 NPYIKNEYE
+235 NTYIKTAYE
-244 KKIIVDYPLK
+244 KKIIIDYPLR

-274 SDRVLQAILLSQY
+274 IDRVLQAILLSQY

-302 ILFKSDNIE
+302 ILFKSD
-311 TAKTKKGEIKIGSKE
+311 KIDSSKS
-326 FYAKYFRPLIDNLSE
+326 FYKEQFRPLIENLSE
-341 ADLVRIR
+341 ADLTRIR

-362 FDKHLTTEELIAEI
+362 FDKYLTTEELIAEI
-376 REDFSNEKCVS
+376 REDFSDEKCVS
-387 VNSKEDKGNYQL
+387 VNSKEEKGNYQL

-467 TTTDKTERFLRK
+467 TTTDKAERFLRK
-479 FDDDINNELRVCETL
+479 FDEDIENELRVCETL

-507 LTTAMRGIGLIP
+507 LTTAMRGIGLMP

-524 CSYILKE
+524 CPYILKE
-531 EFKNDNLYKQG
+531 DFKNDNLYKHG
-542 LVFENERVVKSRNTI
+542 LVFENERAVKSRNTI
-557 TELLPSVRNTIYNY
+557 TELLPSVRDTIYSY

-578 STISLLENSED
+578 STTTLLESSAD
-589 DTSTCERGILK
+589 DTSTGERGVLK
-600 EFVISSISYPIVHKA
+600 EFVISNIPYPIVHKA
-615 LRQYNIFKFNTLKQ
+615 LRQYNIFKFNILKQ
-629 YYPNLTSIKQFVTDS
+629 YYPNLTSIKQFITDS
-644 KYLGNIKVS
+644 KYLGNIKLS
-653 IRISNIEITNEQL
+653 IRISESDITNEQL
-666 YLALKYTLGKISNKI
+666 YLALKYTLGKISNRI

-722 SSGAISEHLKVNLSN
+722 SNGAISEHLKVNLSN

-767 NKCDKVYLI
+767 NKYDKVYLI

-802 KKEGNITDQYQI
+802 KQEGNITDQYQI

-821 IYIKPDVWKE
+821 HLIEKDSWKE
-831 EFLLQIEESGIPV
+831 EFLLQIEESGRPV
-844 KTLVD
+844 QTLID
-849 DNNYKIIGFP
+849 DNNYKIVGFP
-859 FFNKAD
+859 FFNVAD
-865 RQDQFVKAMMK
+865 RQAQFNEAMSK
-876 IL
+876 L

>member
-1 MGTFLFDDI
+1 MGTFLFEDI
-10 NAIKEFAPE
+10 NALREFAPE
-19 VYKEL
+19 TYKEL
-24 PKYVTK
+24 PKYVAK
-30 NLTQKYTIRPYQELA
+30 NLTQKYFIRPYQELA

-57 LYRKPSQVL
+57 LCRKPSQVL

-109 NFINRTSSKYLFN
+109 NFLNQTSSKYLFN

-129 EIVKIRTVDNFQG
+129 EIIKVRTVDNFQG
-142 CNKEDINI
+142 CNQEDINI

-158 HMSLIQF
+158 HMSLNQS

-170 TDDDFAENKIV
+170 TDDDFMGKKIV

-197 LSKAEKENKNNWETT
+197 LSKTEKEDKNSWEYT
-212 VNRIFNSDRDN
+212 VYKIFNADRDN

-235 NPYIKNEYE
+235 NPYIKAEYE
-244 KKIIVDYPLK
+244 KKIIIDYPLK

-274 SDRVLQAILLSQY
+274 IDRVLQAILLSQY

-302 ILFKSDNIE
+302 ILFKSDKIE
-311 TAKTKKGEIKIGSKE
+311 SSKC
-326 FYAKYFRPLIDNLSE
+326 FYTEQFRPFIENLSE
-341 ADLVRIR
+341 ADLTRIR
-348 TQNSHPLLVKMFEY
+348 TQNNHPLLVNMFEY

-376 REDFSNEKCVS
+376 KEDFSEEKCVS
-387 VNSKEDKGNYQL
+387 VNSKEEKGNYQL

-433 RLYETRSAER
+433 RLYETRSTER

-467 TTTDKTERFLRK
+467 TTTDETEKFLRK
-479 FDDDINNELRVCETL
+479 FDEDIENELRVCETL

-499 NNSTYISE
+499 KDSTYISE
-507 LTTAMRGIGLIP
+507 LTTAMRGIGLMP
-519 DNIKE
+519 NNIQE
-524 CSYILKE
+524 CPYILKE
-531 EFKNDNLYKQG
+531 DFKRDNLYKQG
-542 LVFENERVVKSRNTI
+542 LVFENERIVKSRNTI
-557 TELLPSVRNTIYNY
+557 TELLPSVRDTIYSY

-578 STISLLENSED
+578 ITTTLLESPED
-589 DTSTCERGILK
+589 DVSTGEIGILK
-600 EFVISSISYPIVHKA
+600 EFVISNIPYPIVHKA
-615 LRQYNIFKFNTLKQ
+615 LRQYNIFKFNILKQ
-629 YYPNLTSIKQFVTDS
+629 YYPNLTSIRQFITDS
-644 KYLGNIKVS
+644 KYLGNIKLS
-653 IRISNIEITNEQL
+653 IRISDFNITNEQL
-666 YLALKYTLGKISNKI
+666 YLAVKDTLGKISNKI

-691 KEFKPRKLCEVFRD
+691 REFKPKKLCEVFRD
-705 KTVSYTDPHGD
+705 KKVSYTDPHGD
-716 GQGVSQ
+716 GQGISQ
-722 SSGAISEHLKVNLSN
+722 SNGAISEHLKVNLSN

-767 NKCDKVYLI
+767 NKYDKVYLI

-795 DYVLIMT
+795 DYVLIMA
-802 KKEGNITDQYQI
+802 KQEGNITDQYQI

-821 IYIKPDVWKE
+821 HLIKPDSWKE
-831 EFLLQIEESGIPV
+831 EFLLQIEESGRPV
-844 KTLVD
+844 KTLID
-849 DNNYKIIGFP
+849 DNNYKILGFP
-859 FFNKAD
+859 FFNVAN
-865 RQDQFVKAMMK
+865 RQAQFNEAMNRAK
-876 IL
+876 NYFQST

>member
-1 MGTFLFDDI
+1 MGTFLFEDI
-10 NAIKEFAPE
+10 NALREFAPE
-19 VYKEL
+19 AYKEL

-30 NLTQKYTIRPYQELA
+30 NLTQKYSIRPYQELA
-45 FRNFITYFENER
+45 FRNFITYFESEKCH
-57 LYRKPSQVL
+57 KPTQVL

-81 LILYLYKKGYRNF
+81 LILYLYKKDYRNF

-109 NFINRTSSKYLFN
+109 NFINHTSSKYLFN

-129 EIVKIRTVDNFQG
+129 EIIKVRTVDNFQG
-142 CNKEDINI
+142 CNQEDINI

-158 HMSLIQF
+158 HMSLNQF

-170 TDDDFAENKIV
+170 TDDDFAEKNIV

-197 LSKAEKENKNNWETT
+197 LSKSEKEDKSNWETT
-212 VNRIFNSDRDN
+212 VNRIFNSNRDN

-235 NPYIKNEYE
+235 NTYIKTAYE
-244 KKIIVDYPLK
+244 KKIIIDYPLR

-274 SDRVLQAILLSQY
+274 IDRVLQAILLSQY

-302 ILFKSDNIE
+302 ILFKSD
-311 TAKTKKGEIKIGSKE
+311 KIDSSKS
-326 FYAKYFRPLIDNLSE
+326 FYKEQFRPLIENLSE
-341 ADLVRIR
+341 ADLTRIR

-376 REDFSNEKCVS
+376 REDFSDEKCVS
-387 VNSKEDKGNYQL
+387 VNSKEEKGNYQL

-467 TTTDKTERFLRK
+467 TTTDKAERFLRK
-479 FDDDINNELRVCETL
+479 FDEDIENELRVCETL

-507 LTTAMRGIGLIP
+507 LTTAMRGIGLMP

-524 CSYILKE
+524 CPYILKE
-531 EFKNDNLYKQG
+531 DFKNDNLYKHG
-542 LVFENERVVKSRNTI
+542 LVFENERAVKSRNTI
-557 TELLPSVRNTIYNY
+557 TELLPSVRDTIYSY

-578 STISLLENSED
+578 STTTLLESSAD
-589 DTSTCERGILK
+589 DTSTGERGILK
-600 EFVISSISYPIVHKA
+600 EFVISNIPYPIVHKA
-615 LRQYNIFKFNTLKQ
+615 LRQYNIFKFNILKQ
-629 YYPNLTSIKQFVTDS
+629 YYPNLTSIKQFITDS
-644 KYLGNIKVS
+644 KYLGNIKLS
-653 IRISNIEITNEQL
+653 IRISESDITNEQL
-666 YLALKYTLGKISNKI
+666 YLALKYTLGKISNRI

-722 SSGAISEHLKVNLSN
+722 SNGAISEHLKVNLSN

-767 NKCDKVYLI
+767 NKYDKVYLI

-802 KKEGNITDQYQI
+802 KQEGNITDQYQI

-821 IYIKPDVWKE
+821 HLIEKDSWKE
-831 EFLLQIEESGIPV
+831 EFLLQIEESGRPV
-844 KTLVD
+844 KTLID
-849 DNNYKIIGFP
+849 DNNYKIVGFP
-859 FFNKAD
+859 FFNVAD
-865 RQDQFVKAMMK
+865 RQAQFNEAMSK
-876 IL
+876 L

>member
-1 MGTFLFDDI
+1 MGTFLFEDI
-10 NAIKEFAPE
+10 NALREFAPE
-19 VYKEL
+19 AYKEL

-45 FRNFITYFENER
+45 FRNFITYFESEKCH
-57 LYRKPSQVL
+57 KPTQVL

-109 NFINRTSSKYLFN
+109 NFINQTSSKYLFN

-129 EIVKIRTVDNFQG
+129 EIIKVRTVDNFQG
-142 CNKEDINI
+142 CNQEDINI

-158 HMSLIQF
+158 HMSLNQF

-170 TDDDFAENKIV
+170 TDDDFAEKKIV

-197 LSKAEKENKNNWETT
+197 LSKSEKEDKSNWETT

-235 NPYIKNEYE
+235 NTYIKTSYE
-244 KKIIVDYPLK
+244 KKIIIDYPLR

-274 SDRVLQAILLSQY
+274 IDRVLQAILLSQY

-311 TAKTKKGEIKIGSKE
+311 STKNKNGEIKVGSKE
-326 FYAKYFRPLIDNLSE
+326 FYAKQFRPLVDNLSE
-341 ADLVRIR
+341 VDITRVR

-376 REDFSNEKCVS
+376 KEDFSDEKCIS
-387 VNSKEDKGNYQL
+387 VNSKEEKGNYQL

-433 RLYETRSAER
+433 RLYESRSAER
-443 HGGPGKQTIQE
+443 HGGPGAQTIKE

-479 FDDDINNELRVCETL
+479 FDDDIENELRVCETL

-499 NNSTYISE
+499 KNSTYISE
-507 LTTAMRGIGLIP
+507 LTIAMRGIGLMP
-519 DNIKE
+519 DNIQI
-524 CSYILKE
+524 CPYILKE
-531 EFKNDNLYKQG
+531 NFKNDNLYKQG
-542 LVFENERVVKSRNTI
+542 LVFENERAVKSRNTI
-557 TELLPSVRNTIYNY
+557 TELLPSVRDTIYNY
-571 DLSAGAS
+571 DLSAGAT
-578 STISLLENSED
+578 STTTLLESSAD
-589 DTSTCERGILK
+589 DTSTVERGVLK
-600 EFVISSISYPIVHKA
+600 EFVISNIPYPIVHKA
-615 LRQYNIFKFNTLKQ
+615 LRQYNIFKFNILKQ
-629 YYPNLTSIKQFVTDS
+629 YYPNLTSIKQFITDS
-644 KYLGNIKVS
+644 KYLGNIKLS
-653 IRISNIEITNEQL
+653 IRISESDITNEQL
-666 YLALKYTLGKISNKI
+666 YLALKYTLGKISNRI

-722 SSGAISEHLKVNLSN
+722 SKGAISEHLKVNLSN

-767 NKCDKVYLI
+767 NKYDKVYLI

-802 KKEGNITDQYQI
+802 KQEGNITDQYQI

-821 IYIKPDVWKE
+821 HLIEKDLWKE
-831 EFLLQIEESGIPV
+831 EFLLQIEESGRPV
-844 KTLVD
+844 KTLID

-859 FFNKAD
+859 FFNVAD
-865 RQDQFVKAMMK
+865 RQAQFNEAMSK
-876 IL
+876 L

>member
-1 MGTFLFDDI
+1 MGKFLFEEIDT
-10 NAIKEFAPE
+10 IKEYVPE
-19 VYKEL
+19 AYMEL
-24 PKYVTK
+24 PKYVVK
-30 NLTQKYTIRPYQELA
+30 NLTQKYSIRPYQEMA
-45 FRNFITYFENER
+45 FRNFITYFESEK
-57 LYRKPSQVL
+57 LCRKPSQVL

-109 NFINRTSSKYLFN
+109 NFINQTSSKYLFN

-129 EIVKIRTVDNFQG
+129 EQIKIRTVDNFQG
-142 CNKEDINI
+142 CNQEDINI

-158 HMSLIQF
+158 HMSLNQF

-170 TDDDFAENKIV
+170 TDDDFAEKKIV
-181 LIADEAHHLNI
+181 LIADESHHLNI

-197 LSKAEKENKNNWETT
+197 LSKSEKEDKNNWETT

-235 NPYIKNEYE
+235 NQYIMNEYE

-274 SDRVLQAILLSQY
+274 IDRVLQAILLSQY

-302 ILFKSDNIE
+302 ILFKSDKIE
-311 TAKTKKGEIKIGSKE
+311 SSKS
-326 FYAKYFRPLIDNLSE
+326 FYAEQFRPLIENLSE
-341 ADLVRIR
+341 ADLTRIR

-362 FDKHLTTEELIAEI
+362 FNNHLTIEELIAEI
-376 REDFSNEKCVS
+376 KEDFSDEKCVS
-387 VNSKEDKGNYQL
+387 VNSKEEKGNYQL

-467 TTTDKTERFLRK
+467 TTTDRAERFLRK
-479 FDDDINNELRVCETL
+479 FDEDIENELRVCETL

-507 LTTAMRGIGLIP
+507 LTTAMRGIGLMP
-519 DNIKE
+519 DNIQE

-557 TELLPSVRNTIYNY
+557 TELLPSVRDTIYNY
-571 DLSAGAS
+571 DLSAGAT
-578 STISLLENSED
+578 STTTLLENSAD
-589 DTSTCERGILK
+589 DTSTGERGILK
-600 EFVISSISYPIVHKA
+600 EFIISNIPYPIVHKA
-615 LRQYNIFKFNTLKQ
+615 LRQYNIFKFNILKQ
-629 YYPNLTSIKQFVTDS
+629 YYPNLTSIKQFITDS
-644 KYLGNIKVS
+644 KYLGNIKLS
-653 IRISNIEITNEQL
+653 IRISDVNITNEQL
-666 YLALKYTLGKISNKI
+666 YLAVKHTLGKISNKI
-681 SDIEETYEGT
+681 SDIEEIYEGT
-691 KEFKPRKLCEVFRD
+691 KEFKPRKLCEIFRD

-716 GQGVSQ
+716 GKGVSQ
-722 SSGAISEHLKVNLSN
+722 SKGAISEHLKVNLSN

-748 TSEEKEFVAYFKDH
+748 TSEEKAFVAYFKNH
-762 VQDLK
+762 VQELK
-767 NKCDKVYLI
+767 NKYDKVYLI

-802 KKEGNITDQYQI
+802 KQDGNITDQYQI
-814 FIEPKGS
+814 FIEPKGD
-821 IYIKPDVWKE
+821 IYIKPDIWKE

-849 DNNYKIIGFP
+849 DNNYKIVGFP
-859 FFNKAD
+859 FYNRAYRQAQFNE
-865 RQDQFVKAMMK
+865 AMSK
-876 IL
+876 L

>member
-1 MGTFLFDDI
+1 MGTFLFEDI
-10 NAIKEFAPE
+10 NALREFAPE
-19 VYKEL
+19 AYKEL

-30 NLTQKYTIRPYQELA
+30 NLTQKYSIRPYQELA
-45 FRNFITYFENER
+45 FRNLITYFESEKCH
-57 LYRKPSQVL
+57 KPTQVL

-109 NFINRTSSKYLFN
+109 NFINHTSSKYLFN

-129 EIVKIRTVDNFQG
+129 EIIKVRTVDNFQG
-142 CNKEDINI
+142 CNQEDINI

-158 HMSLIQF
+158 HMSLNQF

-170 TDDDFAENKIV
+170 TDDDFAEKNIV

-197 LSKAEKENKNNWETT
+197 LSKSEKEDKSNWETT
-212 VNRIFNSDRDN
+212 VNRIFNSNSDN

-235 NPYIKNEYE
+235 NTYIKTAYE
-244 KKIIVDYPLK
+244 KKIIIDYPLR

-274 SDRVLQAILLSQY
+274 IDRVLQAILLSQY

-302 ILFKSDNIE
+302 ILFKSD
-311 TAKTKKGEIKIGSKE
+311 KIDSSKS
-326 FYAKYFRPLIDNLSE
+326 FYKEQFRPLIENLSE
-341 ADLVRIR
+341 ADLTRIR

-376 REDFSNEKCVS
+376 REDFSDEKCVS
-387 VNSKEDKGNYQL
+387 VNSKEEKGNYQL

-467 TTTDKTERFLRK
+467 TTTDKAERFLRK
-479 FDDDINNELRVCETL
+479 FDEDIENELRVCETL

-507 LTTAMRGIGLIP
+507 LTTAMRGIGLMP

-524 CSYILKE
+524 CPYILKE
-531 EFKNDNLYKQG
+531 DFKNDNLYKHG
-542 LVFENERVVKSRNTI
+542 LVFENERAVKSRNTI
-557 TELLPSVRNTIYNY
+557 TELLPSVRDTIYSY

-578 STISLLENSED
+578 STTTLLESSAD
-589 DTSTCERGILK
+589 DTSTGERGILK
-600 EFVISSISYPIVHKA
+600 EFVISNIPYPIVHKA
-615 LRQYNIFKFNTLKQ
+615 LRQYNIFKFNILKQ
-629 YYPNLTSIKQFVTDS
+629 YYPNLTSIKQFITDS
-644 KYLGNIKVS
+644 KYLGNIKLS
-653 IRISNIEITNEQL
+653 IRISESDITNEQL
-666 YLALKYTLGKISNKI
+666 YLALKYTLGKISNRI

-722 SSGAISEHLKVNLSN
+722 SNGAISEHLKVNLSN

-767 NKCDKVYLI
+767 NKYDKVYLI

-802 KKEGNITDQYQI
+802 KQEGNITDQYQI

-821 IYIKPDVWKE
+821 HLIEKDSWKE
-831 EFLLQIEESGIPV
+831 EFLLQIEESGRPV
-844 KTLVD
+844 KTLID
-849 DNNYKIIGFP
+849 DNNYKIVGFP
-859 FFNKAD
+859 FFNVAD
-865 RQDQFVKAMMK
+865 RQAQFNEAMSK
-876 IL
+876 L

>member
-1 MGTFLFDDI
+1 MRTFLFDDI

-19 VYKEL
+19 AYKEL

-30 NLTQKYTIRPYQELA
+30 NLTQKYTIRSYQELA

-57 LYRKPSQVL
+57 LCRKPSQVL

-109 NFINRTSSKYLFN
+109 NFINQTSSKYLFN

-129 EIVKIRTVDNFQG
+129 EIVKVRTVDNFQG

-158 HMSLIQF
+158 HMSLNQF

-170 TDDDFAENKIV
+170 TDDDFAEKKIV

-197 LSKAEKENKNNWETT
+197 LSKAEKESKNNWEAT
-212 VNRIFNSDRDN
+212 VNRIFHADRDN

-235 NPYIKNEYE
+235 NQYIMNEYE

-274 SDRVLQAILLSQY
+274 IDRVLQAILLSQY

-302 ILFKSDNIE
+302 ILFKSDKIE
-311 TAKTKKGEIKIGSKE
+311 SSKN
-326 FYAKYFRPLIDNLSE
+326 FYTEQFRPLIENLSE
-341 ADLVRIR
+341 SDIARIR
-348 TQNSHPLLVKMFEY
+348 TQNTHPLLVRMFEY
-362 FDKHLTTEELIAEI
+362 FDKHLTVEELIAEI
-376 REDFSNEKCVS
+376 KEDFSDEKCVS
-387 VNSKEDKGNYQL
+387 VNSKEEKGDYQL

-433 RLYETRSAER
+433 RLYESRSAER
-443 HGGPGKQTIQE
+443 HGGPGRQTIQE

-467 TTTDKTERFLRK
+467 TTTDKAERFLRK

-542 LVFENERVVKSRNTI
+542 LVFENEKAVKSRNTI
-557 TELLPSVRNTIYNY
+557 TELLPSVRDTIYSY

-578 STISLLENSED
+578 STTTLLENSTD
-589 DTSTCERGILK
+589 DTNTWEIGVLK
-600 EFVISSISYPIVHKA
+600 EFIISNIPYHIVHKA
-615 LRQYNIFKFNTLKQ
+615 LRQYNIFKFNILKQ
-629 YYPNLTSIKQFVTDS
+629 YYPNLTSIKQFITDA
-644 KYLGNIKVS
+644 KYLGNIKLS
-653 IRISNIEITNEQL
+653 IKISNIEITNEQL
-666 YLALKYTLGKISNKI
+666 YLALKYTLGKISNRI

-691 KEFKPRKLCEVFRD
+691 KDFKPRKLCEVFRD

-722 SSGAISEHLKVNLSN
+722 SHGAISEHLKINLSN
-737 EDWFVFTDNYG
+737 ENWFVFTDNYG

-767 NKCDKVYLI
+767 NKYDKVYLI

-802 KKEGNITDQYQI
+802 KQEGNITDQYQI

-821 IYIKPDVWKE
+821 HLIKKDKWKE
-831 EFLLQIEESGIPV
+831 EFLLQIEKSGRPV
-844 KTLVD
+844 KILID
-849 DNNYKIIGFP
+849 DNNYRIKGFH
-859 FFNKAD
+859 FFNRKE
-865 RQDQFVKAMMK
+865 RMK
-876 IL
+876 EVNEEMSKL

>member
-1 MGTFLFDDI
+1 MGTFLFEDI
-10 NAIKEFAPE
+10 NALREFAPE
-19 VYKEL
+19 AYKEL

-30 NLTQKYTIRPYQELA
+30 NLTQKYSIRPYQELA
-45 FRNFITYFENER
+45 FRNFITYFESEKCH
-57 LYRKPSQVL
+57 KPTQVL

-109 NFINRTSSKYLFN
+109 NFINQTSSKYLFN

-129 EIVKIRTVDNFQG
+129 EIIKVRTVDNFQG

-158 HMSLIQF
+158 HMGLNQF

-170 TDDDFAENKIV
+170 TDDDFAEKKIV

-197 LSKAEKENKNNWETT
+197 LSKSEKEDKSNWETT

-235 NPYIKNEYE
+235 NTYIKTAYE
-244 KKIIVDYPLK
+244 KKIIIDYPLR

-274 SDRVLQAILLSQY
+274 IDRVLQAILLSQY

-302 ILFKSDNIE
+302 ILFKSD
-311 TAKTKKGEIKIGSKE
+311 KIDSSKS
-326 FYAKYFRPLIDNLSE
+326 FYKEQFRPLIENLSE
-341 ADLVRIR
+341 ADLTRIR

-362 FDKHLTTEELIAEI
+362 FDKYLTTEELIAEI
-376 REDFSNEKCVS
+376 REDFSDEKCVS
-387 VNSKEDKGNYQL
+387 VNSKEEKGNYQL

-467 TTTDKTERFLRK
+467 TTTDKAERFLRK
-479 FDDDINNELRVCETL
+479 FDEDIENELRVCETL

-507 LTTAMRGIGLIP
+507 LTTAMRGIGLMP

-524 CSYILKE
+524 CPYILKE
-531 EFKNDNLYKQG
+531 DFKNDNLYKHG
-542 LVFENERVVKSRNTI
+542 LVFENERAVKSRNTI
-557 TELLPSVRNTIYNY
+557 TELLPSVRDTIYSY

-578 STISLLENSED
+578 STTTLLESSAD
-589 DTSTCERGILK
+589 DTSTGERGVLK
-600 EFVISSISYPIVHKA
+600 EFVISNIPYPIVHKA
-615 LRQYNIFKFNTLKQ
+615 LRQYNIFKFNILKQ
-629 YYPNLTSIKQFVTDS
+629 YYPNLTSIKQFITDS
-644 KYLGNIKVS
+644 KYLGNIKLS
-653 IRISNIEITNEQL
+653 IRISESDITNEQL
-666 YLALKYTLGKISNKI
+666 YLALKYTLGKISNRI

-722 SSGAISEHLKVNLSN
+722 SNGVISEHLKVNLSN

-767 NKCDKVYLI
+767 NKYDKVYLI

-802 KKEGNITDQYQI
+802 KQEGNITDQYQI

-821 IYIKPDVWKE
+821 HLIEKDSWKE
-831 EFLLQIEESGIPV
+831 EFLLQIEESGRPV
-844 KTLVD
+844 QTLID
-849 DNNYKIIGFP
+849 DNNYKIVGFP
-859 FFNKAD
+859 FFNVAD
-865 RQDQFVKAMMK
+865 RQAQFNEAMSK
-876 IL
+876 L

>member
-1 MGTFLFDDI
+1 MGKFLFDEI
-10 NAIKEFAPE
+10 SAIKEYVPE
-19 VYKEL
+19 AYKEL
-24 PKYVTK
+24 PTYVIK
-30 NLTQKYTIRPYQELA
+30 NLTQKYSIRPYQEMA
-45 FRNFITYFENER
+45 FRNFITYFESEKC
-57 LYRKPSQVL
+57 RKPTQVL

-109 NFINRTSSKYLFN
+109 NFINQTSSKYLFN

-129 EIVKIRTVDNFQG
+129 EIIKVRTVDNFQG
-142 CNKEDINI
+142 CNQEDINI

-158 HMSLIQF
+158 HMSLNQF

-170 TDDDFAENKIV
+170 TDDDFAEKKIV

-197 LSKAEKENKNNWETT
+197 LSKSEKEDKNNWETT

-235 NPYIKNEYE
+235 NQYIMNEYE
-244 KKIIVDYPLK
+244 KKIIVDYPLR

-274 SDRVLQAILLSQY
+274 IDRVLQAILLSQY

-302 ILFKSDNIE
+302 ILFKSDKIE
-311 TAKTKKGEIKIGSKE
+311 SSKS
-326 FYAKYFRPLIDNLSE
+326 FYKEQFRPLIENLSE
-341 ADLVRIR
+341 TDLTRIR
-348 TQNSHPLLVKMFEY
+348 TQNRHPLLVKMFEY
-362 FDKHLTTEELIAEI
+362 FDKHLITEELIAEI
-376 REDFSNEKCVS
+376 KEDFSAEKCIS
-387 VNSKEDKGNYQL
+387 VNSREEKGNYQL

-443 HGGPGKQTIQE
+443 HGGPGRQTIQE

-467 TTTDKTERFLRK
+467 TTTDKAERFLRK
-479 FDDDINNELRVCETL
+479 FDEDIENELRVCETL

-507 LTTAMRGIGLIP
+507 LTTAMRGIGLMP
-519 DNIKE
+519 ENIKE

-531 EFKNDNLYKQG
+531 DFKNDNLYKQG
-542 LVFENERVVKSRNTI
+542 LVFENERAIKSRNTI
-557 TELLPSVRNTIYNY
+557 TELLPSVRNAIYKY
-571 DLSAGAS
+571 DLSAGAT
-578 STISLLENSED
+578 STTTLLENSAD

-600 EFVISSISYPIVHKA
+600 EFVISDIPYPIVHKA
-615 LRQYNIFKFNTLKQ
+615 LRQYNIFKFNILKQ
-629 YYPNLTSIKQFVTDS
+629 YYPNLTSIRQFITDY
-644 KYLGNIKVS
+644 KYLGNIKLS
-653 IRISNIEITNEQL
+653 IRISEPEITNEQL
-666 YLALKYTLGKISNKI
+666 YIACKLALGKISNNI

-722 SSGAISEHLKVNLSN
+722 SNGAISEHLKVNLSN

-762 VQDLK
+762 VQELK
-767 NKCDKVYLI
+767 NKYDKVYLI

-795 DYVLIMT
+795 DYLLIMT
-802 KKEGNITDQYQI
+802 KQDGNITDQYQI

-821 IYIKPDVWKE
+821 IYIKPDSWKE
-831 EFLLQIEESGIPV
+831 EFLLQIEESGRPV
-844 KTLVD
+844 KTLID

-859 FFNKAD
+859 FFNIAD
-865 RQDQFVKAMMK
+865 RQAQFSEAMSK
-876 IL
+876 L

>member
-1 MGTFLFDDI
+1 MGTFLFDEI
-10 NAIKEFAPE
+10 NTLKEYAPE
-19 VYKEL
+19 AYKEL

-30 NLTQKYTIRPYQELA
+30 NLTQKYSVRPYQELA

-57 LYRKPSQVL
+57 LCRKPSQVL

-109 NFINRTSSKYLFN
+109 NFINQTSSKYLFN

-129 EIVKIRTVDNFQG
+129 EIVKVRTVDNFQG
-142 CNKEDINI
+142 CNREDINI

-158 HMSLIQF
+158 HMSLNQF

-170 TDDDFAENKIV
+170 TDDDFAEKKIV

-197 LSKAEKENKNNWETT
+197 LSKAEKEDKNNWETT
-212 VNRIFNSDRDN
+212 VNRIFNADRDN

-235 NPYIKNEYE
+235 NPYINSEYE
-244 KKIIVDYPLK
+244 KKIIVDYPLR

-274 SDRVLQAILLSQY
+274 IDRVLQSILLSQY

-302 ILFKSDNIE
+302 ILFKSDKIE
-311 TAKTKKGEIKIGSKE
+311 TSKK
-326 FYAKYFRPLIDNLSE
+326 FYTEDFRPLIDNLSE
-341 ADLVRIR
+341 ADLIRIK
-348 TQNSHPLLVKMFEY
+348 TQNNHPLLVRMFEY
-362 FDKHLTTEELIAEI
+362 FNKNLSIEELIAEI
-376 REDFSNEKCVS
+376 KEDFSDEKCVS
-387 VNSKEDKGNYQL
+387 VNSKEEKSDYQL

-443 HGGPGKQTIQE
+443 HGGPGPQTIRE

-467 TTTDKTERFLRK
+467 TTTDKAERYLRK
-479 FDDDINNELRVCETL
+479 FDEDIDNELRVCETL
-494 YYHCM
+494 YYHCQHD
-499 NNSTYISE
+499 SLYISE
-507 LTTAMRGIGLIP
+507 LRTAMRETGLLP
-519 DNIKE
+519 DNIQE

-531 EFKNDNLYKQG
+531 DFKKDGLYQQG
-542 LVFENERVVKSRNTI
+542 IVFENERVVKSRTAI
-557 TELLPSVRNTIYNY
+557 TELLPSVRNVNYNY

-578 STISLLENSED
+578 STTTLLENSAD
-589 DTSTCERGILK
+589 DTSTGEKGILK
-600 EFVISSISYPIVHKA
+600 EFVVSNIPYPIVHKA
-615 LRQYNIFKFNTLKQ
+615 LRQYSIFKFNTLKK
-629 YYPNLTSIKQFVTDS
+629 YYPNLASIRQFVTDP
-644 KYLGNIKVS
+644 KYLGNIKLS
-653 IRISNIEITNEQL
+653 IRISDFYITNEQL
-666 YLALKYTLGKISNKI
+666 YLACKYALGKISNKI

-705 KTVSYTDPHGD
+705 KTVSYTDPKGD

-722 SSGAISEHLKVNLSN
+722 SHGAISEHLKVNLSD

-748 TSEEKEFVAYFKDH
+748 TSEEKEFVAYFKDR
-762 VQDLK
+762 VVDLQK
-767 NKCDKVYLI
+767 KYDKVYLI

-795 DYVLIMT
+795 DYVLMMT
-802 KKEGNITDQYQI
+802 KQNGNVTDQYQI

-821 IYIKPDVWKE
+821 HLLEKDAWKE
-831 EFLLQIEESGIPV
+831 EFLLKLEESGVPV

-849 DNNYKIIGFP
+849 DNSYKIIGFP
-859 FFNKAD
+859 FFNVAN
-865 RQDQFVKAMMK
+865 RQAQFNEAMEK
-876 IL
+876 VIK

>member
-19 VYKEL
+19 AYKEL
-24 PKYVTK
+24 PKYLTK

-57 LYRKPSQVL
+57 LCRKPSQVL

-109 NFINRTSSKYLFN
+109 NFINQTSSKYLFN

-129 EIVKIRTVDNFQG
+129 EIVKVRTVDNFQG
-142 CNKEDINI
+142 CNQEDINI

-158 HMSLIQF
+158 HMNLNQF

-170 TDDDFAENKIV
+170 TDDDFAEKKIV

-197 LSKAEKENKNNWETT
+197 LSKSEKEDKNNWETT
-212 VNRIFNSDRDN
+212 VNRILNADRDN

-235 NPYIKNEYE
+235 NQYIMNEYE

-274 SDRVLQAILLSQY
+274 IDRVLQAILLSQY

-302 ILFKSDNIE
+302 ILFKSDKIE
-311 TAKTKKGEIKIGSKE
+311 SSKN
-326 FYAKYFRPLIDNLSE
+326 FYTEQFRPLIENLSE
-341 ADLVRIR
+341 SDIARIR
-348 TQNSHPLLVKMFEY
+348 TQNTHPLLVRMFEY
-362 FDKHLTTEELIAEI
+362 FDKHLTVEELIAEI
-376 REDFSNEKCVS
+376 KEDFSDEKCVS
-387 VNSKEDKGNYQL
+387 VNSKEEKGDYQL

-433 RLYETRSAER
+433 RLYESRSAER
-443 HGGPGKQTIQE
+443 HGGPGRQTIQE

-467 TTTDKTERFLRK
+467 TTTDKAERFLRK

-542 LVFENERVVKSRNTI
+542 LVFENEKAVKSRNTI
-557 TELLPSVRNTIYNY
+557 TELLPSVRDTIYSY

-578 STISLLENSED
+578 STTTLLENSTD
-589 DTSTCERGILK
+589 DTNTWEIGVLK
-600 EFVISSISYPIVHKA
+600 EFIISNIPYHIVHKA
-615 LRQYNIFKFNTLKQ
+615 LRQYNIFKFNILKQ
-629 YYPNLTSIKQFVTDS
+629 YYPNLTSIKQFITDA
-644 KYLGNIKVS
+644 KYLGNIKLS
-653 IRISNIEITNEQL
+653 IKISNIEITNEQL
-666 YLALKYTLGKISNKI
+666 YLALKYTLGKISNRI

-691 KEFKPRKLCEVFRD
+691 KDFKPRKLCEVFRD

-722 SSGAISEHLKVNLSN
+722 SHGAISEHLKINLSN
-737 EDWFVFTDNYG
+737 ENWFVFTDNYG

-767 NKCDKVYLI
+767 NKYDKVYLI

-802 KKEGNITDQYQI
+802 KQEGNITDQYQI

-821 IYIKPDVWKE
+821 HLIKKDKWKE
-831 EFLLQIEESGIPV
+831 EFLLQIEKSGRPV
-844 KTLVD
+844 KILID
-849 DNNYKIIGFP
+849 DNNYRIKGFH
-859 FFNKAD
+859 FFNRKE
-865 RQDQFVKAMMK
+865 RMK
-876 IL
+876 EVNEEMSKL

>member
-1 MGTFLFDDI
+1 MGTFLFEDI
-10 NAIKEFAPE
+10 NALREFAPE
-19 VYKEL
+19 AYKEL

-30 NLTQKYTIRPYQELA
+30 NLTQKYSIRPYQELA
-45 FRNFITYFENER
+45 FRNFITYFESEKCH
-57 LYRKPSQVL
+57 KPTQVL

-109 NFINRTSSKYLFN
+109 NFINQTSSKYLFN

-129 EIVKIRTVDNFQG
+129 EIIKVRTVDNFQG
-142 CNKEDINI
+142 CNQEDINI

-158 HMSLIQF
+158 HMSLNQF

-170 TDDDFAENKIV
+170 TDDDFAEKKIV

-197 LSKAEKENKNNWETT
+197 LSKSEKEDKSNWETT
-212 VNRIFNSDRDN
+212 VNRIFNSDRNN

-235 NPYIKNEYE
+235 NTYIKTSYE
-244 KKIIVDYPLK
+244 KKIIIDYPLR

-274 SDRVLQAILLSQY
+274 IDRVLQAILLSQY

-302 ILFKSDNIE
+302 ILFKSD
-311 TAKTKKGEIKIGSKE
+311 KIDSSKS
-326 FYAKYFRPLIDNLSE
+326 FYKEQFRPLIENLSE
-341 ADLVRIR
+341 ADLTRIR

-376 REDFSNEKCVS
+376 REDFSDEKCVS
-387 VNSKEDKGNYQL
+387 VNSKEEKGNYQL

-467 TTTDKTERFLRK
+467 TTTDKAERFLRK
-479 FDDDINNELRVCETL
+479 FDEDIENELRVCETL

-507 LTTAMRGIGLIP
+507 LTTAMRGIGLMP

-524 CSYILKE
+524 CPYILKE
-531 EFKNDNLYKQG
+531 DFKNDNLYKHG
-542 LVFENERVVKSRNTI
+542 LVFENERAVKSRNTI
-557 TELLPSVRNTIYNY
+557 TELLPSVRDTIYSY

-578 STISLLENSED
+578 STTTLLESSAD
-589 DTSTCERGILK
+589 DTSTGERGILK
-600 EFVISSISYPIVHKA
+600 EFVISNIPYPIVHKA
-615 LRQYNIFKFNTLKQ
+615 LRQYNIFKFNILKQ
-629 YYPNLTSIKQFVTDS
+629 YYPNLTSIKQFITDS
-644 KYLGNIKVS
+644 KYLGNIKLS
-653 IRISNIEITNEQL
+653 IRISEPNITNEQL
-666 YLALKYTLGKISNKI
+666 YLALKYTLGKISNRI

-716 GQGVSQ
+716 GQGISQ
-722 SSGAISEHLKVNLSN
+722 SNGAISEHLKVNLSN

-767 NKCDKVYLI
+767 NKYDKVYLI

-802 KKEGNITDQYQI
+802 KQEGNITDQYQI

-821 IYIKPDVWKE
+821 HLIEKDSWKE
-831 EFLLQIEESGIPV
+831 EFLLQIEESGRPV
-844 KTLVD
+844 KTLID
-849 DNNYKIIGFP
+849 DNNYKIVGFP
-859 FFNKAD
+859 FFNVAD
-865 RQDQFVKAMMK
+865 RQAQFNEAMSK
-876 IL
+876 L